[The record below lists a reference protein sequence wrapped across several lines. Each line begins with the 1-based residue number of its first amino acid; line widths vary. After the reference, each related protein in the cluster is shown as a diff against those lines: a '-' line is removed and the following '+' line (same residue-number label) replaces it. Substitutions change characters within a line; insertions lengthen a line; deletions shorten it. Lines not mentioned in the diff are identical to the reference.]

1 MSRTSNRENSRLPP
15 TKTTVMVLHKL
26 FMDTK
31 KLLPR
36 AGANPG
42 LGDGGEIYDECGA
55 PAYIGDLGAS
65 PPVVSSGKAPGGV
78 RGLKLT
84 NYQQMIH

>member
-1 MSRTSNRENSRLPP
+1 ML
-15 TKTTVMVLHKL
+15 LHKL

-36 AGANPG
+36 VGANPG
-42 LGDGGEIYDECGA
+42 FGDVGA
-55 PAYIGDLGAS
+55 EFMVSAERSSAYIGYLGAS
-65 PPVVSSGKAPGGV
+65 PPVVSSGKAPGGA
-78 RGLKLT
+78 RSLKLT

>member
-1 MSRTSNRENSRLPP
+1 ML
-15 TKTTVMVLHKL
+15 LHKL

-42 LGDGGEIYDECGA
+42 FGDVGGIDGEM
-55 PAYIGDLGAS
+55 
-65 PPVVSSGKAPGGV
+65 VSLYWGS
-78 RGLKLT
+78 
-84 NYQQMIH
+84 

>member
-1 MSRTSNRENSRLPP
+1 MSQTSGEENSRLPP
-15 TKTTVMVLHKL
+15 TKTTLMLLHKL
-26 FMDTK
+26 LMDTK
-31 KLLPR
+31 KLQPR

-42 LGDGGEIYDECGA
+42 FGDGGGIYGECGA

-78 RGLKLT
+78 RGL
-84 NYQQMIH
+84 YP

>member
-1 MSRTSNRENSRLPP
+1 ML
-15 TKTTVMVLHKL
+15 LHKL

-42 LGDGGEIYDECGA
+42 FGDEGAEFMVSACGA

-65 PPVVSSGKAPGGV
+65 PLVVSSGKAPD
-78 RGLKLT
+78 
-84 NYQQMIH
+84 

>member
-1 MSRTSNRENSRLPP
+1 
-15 TKTTVMVLHKL
+15 
-26 FMDTK
+26 MDTK

-42 LGDGGEIYDECGA
+42 FGDVGGGGGIYGECGA
-55 PAYIGDLGAS
+55 PAYSGDLGAS

-78 RGLKLT
+78 RG
-84 NYQQMIH
+84 